1 MNLCHEKYEKLKDIL
16 KEMGNCVIAYSN
28 GVDSTFLLA
37 TAAEVLGN
45 QVAAVTL
52 VSPVA
57 PASDEREA
65 VRFCME
71 RGIRHELLQ
80 LDVLN
85 IPGFKENPPDR
96 CYICKKEIFKAIC
109 RFAREHAYAYV
120 AEGSNQDDLG
130 DYRPGMRA
138 LREMGIRS
146 PLQEAGLTKD
156 EIRTLSR
163 EMGLV
168 TWSKPSAACLA
179 SRFPYGDYITEEKLH
194 MVGSGEEKLRQ
205 MGFTQVRVRIHGSM
219 ARIECLPSEMNLL
232 LDERKR
238 TEIFLY
244 MKELGFTYVTMDLQG
259 FRSGSMNETLHLN
272 R

>member
-1 MNLCHEKYEKLKDIL
+1 MDFCHEKYEKLKDIL

-37 TAAEVLGN
+37 VAAEVLGD

-52 VSPVA
+52 ISPVA
-57 PASDEREA
+57 PSSDGREA
-65 VRFCME
+65 AAFCRE
-71 RGIRHELLQ
+71 RGIRHEMLQ
-80 LDVLN
+80 LDVLA

-109 RFAREHAYAYV
+109 AFARDEGYAFV

-156 EIRTLSR
+156 EIRLLSK
-163 EMGLV
+163 EMGLP

-194 MVGSGEEKLRQ
+194 RVGSSEEKLRQ
-205 MGFTQVRVRIHGSM
+205 MGFTQIRVRIHGNM
-219 ARIECLPSEMNLL
+219 ARIECLPSEMILL
-232 LDERKR
+232 LDEDKR
-238 TEIFLY
+238 RDILGF

-259 FRSGSMNETLHLN
+259 FRSGSMNETLKL
-272 R
+272 